1 MRWNSSSAKPY
12 TNISN
17 AEGFIIILV
26 KEDYRLSGKIR
37 ANYLDEDIQPDKRS
51 IARSYTNE
59 YLVTDLKLLQAIYK
73 MNPSLTTHELY
84 YLYLDSKYPTYT
96 YH

>member
-12 TNISN
+12 INISN

-51 IARSYTNE
+51 IARSFTNE